1 MDALEKQ
8 DQATLRECAPAHEVA
23 CKAGSRPVPSNLC
36 SPTLP
41 KVNILAF
48 FMLIVNILRPMQ
60 FMDALEKQDQAEK
73 HTPIALD

>member
-8 DQATLRECAPAHEVA
+8 DQATLREGAPALESA
-23 CKAGSRPVPSNLC
+23 CKAGSRPVPSNLR

-41 KVNILAF
+41 KVNFLAF
-48 FMLIVNILRPMQ
+48 CMQNVKTLCPME